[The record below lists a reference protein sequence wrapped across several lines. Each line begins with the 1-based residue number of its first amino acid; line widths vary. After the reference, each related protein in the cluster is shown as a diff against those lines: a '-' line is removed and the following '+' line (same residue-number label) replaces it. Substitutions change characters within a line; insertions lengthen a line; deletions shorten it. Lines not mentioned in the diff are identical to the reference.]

1 MDTATNSPDAGPEGA
16 GPHMRAGGAEAAGTA
31 GGADRAFLSAMIP
44 HHEAAIDMA
53 RDVIAK
59 GADPAVRALAE
70 AIVAGQGEEIGRMRE
85 MLASLPARGRQALM
99 AALPLPAPDAAAAP
113 EWVHLLP
120 AGEVRTRD
128 GRGPYTYDA
137 AEVIAASM
145 AEAQGLVIDQDH
157 ATDLAA
163 PEGREAPARGW
174 IEEMQARADG
184 IWARVAWTASGAALL
199 ADRAYRGLSPV
210 IAYDEATK
218 RIRAI
223 LRASLVNTPN
233 LRGLTALHAE
243 DQSTVDKI
251 VAKLKETLGLAADAE
266 EEAIWR
272 SLSAVM
278 DAAAVEKAQAAGDA
292 TALQSQLAAIGTELG
307 VEGGDAAAIL
317 VAAKAARA
325 GTGDVVALQARV
337 TAAETKVREM
347 EERQGRAASE
357 AYVDGEMAKGRVGL
371 NAKTRPDLVALHMAQ
386 PDAAKRLIDAMPVV
400 GPGAAA
406 PDRAGAPAGA
416 VVSLNAEQR
425 TICAQLGIPEDK
437 YLATLKAEAA

>member
-16 GPHMRAGGAEAAGTA
+16 GPHMRAGGAKAAGTA
-31 GGADRAFLSAMIP
+31 GGADRDFLSAMIP

-85 MLASLPARGRQALM
+85 MLASLPPRGRQALM
-99 AALPLPAPDAAAAP
+99 AALPLPAPEAAAAP
-113 EWVHLLP
+113 DWVHLLP

-145 AEAQGLVIDQDH
+145 AEPAGLVIDQDH

-163 PEGREAPARGW
+163 PTGREAPARGW

-184 IWARVAWTASGAALL
+184 VWARVAWTASGAALL

-210 IAYDEATK
+210 IVYDEATK

-223 LRASLVNTPN
+223 LRASLVNAPN

-243 DQSTVDKI
+243 DSMDWTK
-251 VAKLKETLGLAADAE
+251 VAEALGLPATATADE
-266 EEAIWR
+266 
-272 SLSAVM
+272 
-278 DAAAVEKAQAAGDA
+278 AAAVATTLKGATGNT
-292 TALQSQLAAIGTELG
+292 TALHSTLAAIGTELG
-307 VEGGDAAAIL
+307 VEGGDGAAIL

-325 GTGDVVALQARV
+325 GTGDVVALQARL
-337 TAAETKVREM
+337 TAAEAKVKEI
-347 EERQGRAASE
+347 EGAQARAASE

-371 NAKTRPDLVALHMAQ
+371 NATTRPDLVALHMAQ
-386 PDAAKRLIDAMPVV
+386 PDAARRLIDAMPVV

-406 PDRAGAPAGA
+406 PERKGAPAGT
-416 VVSLNAEQR
+416 VVALNATQKSV
-425 TICAQLGIPEDK
+425 CHMLGIPEDT
-437 YLATLKAEAA
+437 YLDTLKAEAA